1 GHPVHYRWY
10 CHRGGCV
17 LPDKEMV
24 VQTMGEVKD
33 WMWLLTTAKGD
44 FLISVAGEWTQEEA
58 AQKLKYV
65 LKYS

>member
-1 GHPVHYRWY
+1 
-10 CHRGGCV
+10 
-17 LPDKEMV
+17 
-24 VQTMGEVKD
+24 MGEVKD